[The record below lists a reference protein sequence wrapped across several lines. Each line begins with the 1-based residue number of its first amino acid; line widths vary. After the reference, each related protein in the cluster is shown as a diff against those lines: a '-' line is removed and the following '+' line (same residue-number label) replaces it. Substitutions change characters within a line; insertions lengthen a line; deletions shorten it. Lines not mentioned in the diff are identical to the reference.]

1 MKSRSSSRLF
11 FYLSIFLIV
20 LQGCKPMSITIKGDD
35 CKMNGDFEIIE
46 KGLPVNWTYYAPETV
61 PNSEFKIICDSTLF
75 NKGERSLKFQI
86 DTCESVGGWLSPG
99 FFKEFKVV
107 PGETYKVSLWVINKS
122 CKFKVKVETGMKGNP
137 GISET
142 FIQTQEMFSEWKYFE
157 HDIQIPM
164 TNDNIRFEVNIL
176 SPGSIWF
183 DDIRIEGVN
192 DKGERTIYPYRGDE
206 ECK

>member
-1 MKSRSSSRLF
+1 MA
-11 FYLSIFLIV
+11 FYFSISLLI
-20 LQGCKPMSITIKGDD
+20 LNGCNPMSIAIKGSD
-35 CKMNGDFEIIE
+35 CKMNGSFEII
-46 KGLPVNWTYYAPETV
+46 KNDLPSNWHYYAPETV
-61 PNSEFKIICDSTLF
+61 PNSDFTIISDTAIFKEG
-75 NKGERSLKFQI
+75 KRSLKFQI
-86 DTCESVGGWLSPG
+86 NNCDPFDGWHSPG
-99 FFKEFKVV
+99 YFKEFKVV

-142 FIQTQEMFSEWKYFE
+142 FIQTQELFSEWKYFE
-157 HDIQIPM
+157 HDIQIPV

-176 SPGSIWF
+176 SSGSIWF

-192 DKGERTIYPYRGDE
+192 DKSERTIYPYKGDE